1 MADATQQPNAEGIDD
16 RALVEAMGEAERAG
30 VDEESFT
37 QKLKKF
43 AGRLGRE
50 AAEKLVAMY
59 YCMLDP
65 DTPGGAKATIVGAV
79 AYFVLPLDLIPDVLL
94 GVGYTDDVAAIGMA
108 FTTVVKSIKPE
119 HLQAAKAQVAKLFGP
134 A

>member
-1 MADATQQPNAEGIDD
+1 MDEKPQPSSEDIDD
-16 RALVEAMGEAERAG
+16 RVLARAMREAGRGG
-30 VDEESFT
+30 VDEASFAE
-37 QKLKKF
+37 KLKKF

-65 DTPGGAKATIVGAV
+65 DTPGKAKATIVGAV

-94 GVGYTDDVAAIGMA
+94 GVGYTDDIAAIGLA

-119 HLQAAKAQVAKLFGP
+119 HLEAAKTQVEKLFGP